1 MKKETNFFEYVPVRN
16 IEWAQDDD
24 GKVYL
29 IRERSKNK
37 VIKKLIDWLNRS
49 QFFYLHLDELGTA
62 AWLAIDGRRTVRE
75 ICEAMNEQ
83 LDENLEQAE
92 QRLAYF
98 MGMLKKNNFIDFL

>member
-16 IEWAQDDD
+16 IEWAQDED

-29 IRERSKNK
+29 IKERSKNK
-37 VIKKLIDWLNRS
+37 FIKKLIDWLNRS
-49 QFFYLHLDELGTA
+49 QFFYLHLDDLGTA
-62 AWLAIDGRRTVRE
+62 AWLAIDGRRTVKE